1 MRKTAV
7 VSSVL
12 LTAALALSGCA
23 SNQGDMG
30 NKNIRS
36 QSLHNNRFA
45 NDGMNEMNRIHGNQ
59 QTNNNVV
66 GYHDN
71 THLELSQKI
80 ADKLAARP
88 DIKSA
93 YVMLTNNN
101 AYVSIV
107 TEGHAAGDGG
117 LSAKSTTT
125 HGAPSLHKRMSTGT
139 TGQYGHMT
147 ATQEPSALS
156 DKVKNE
162 VADAVKAMSPS
173 VNNVYVSANPDLY
186 GRMQNYATS
195 VSEGHPIQG
204 FVTEFNALVNR
215 IFPESAGTHHRTN
228 GIAGTGIGTTND
240 VKRSMR

>member
-7 VSSVL
+7 VTSVL
-12 LTAALALSGCA
+12 LSAALALSGC
-23 SNQGDMG
+23 SSKQGDLG

-36 QSLHNNRFA
+36 QSLNNRFA
-45 NDGMNEMNRIHGNQ
+45 NDGRNEMNRIQGRQ
-59 QTNNNVV
+59 QINNNVV

-71 THLELSQKI
+71 THLEVSQKI

-107 TEGHAAGDGG
+107 TEGHGSADGYT
-117 LSAKSTTT
+117 AKGTT
-125 HGAPSLHKRMSTGT
+125 HGSPSLHKRMSTGT

-147 ATQEPSALS
+147 ATQQPTALS
-156 DKVKNE
+156 EKLKNE
-162 VADAVKAMSPS
+162 VGDAVKAMAPH
-173 VNNVYVSANPDLY
+173 VNNVYVSENPDLY
-186 GRMQNYATS
+186 GRMKNYATA

-204 FVTEFNALVNR
+204 LVTEFNALVNR
-215 IFPESAGTHHRTN
+215 IFPESTGTHARTPAGTP
-228 GIAGTGIGTTND
+228 AGYGTTNEI
-240 VKRSMR
+240 KTHNMR